1 MILSVSDKLQKLQ
14 QMLQKQPNDTFLL
27 YGIAMEHKKVQDWK
41 TAIEFFDRAIQSDA
55 NYCYAYFQK
64 GQVNELAGDIEA
76 AKRAYQDGITAAR
89 RAGDSHALSEIEGA
103 LSLIE

>member
-1 MILSVSDKLQKLQ
+1 MILFVSDKLQQLQ
-14 QMLQKQPNDTFLL
+14 QMLQRLPNDTFLL
-27 YGIAMEHKKVQDWK
+27 YGIAMEYKKASDWK
-41 TAIEFFDRAIQSDA
+41 SAVEYFDRAIASDA

-89 RAGDSHALSEIEGA
+89 RAGDAHALGEIEGA
-103 LSLIE
+103 LSMIH